1 MHTLLF
7 IIVLSLMWCGSSQ
20 KTRNSRHIAFD
31 VAVHNF
37 SFATKNVKKKSLMNK
52 KKHNSY
58 NINHEASYLMCLIL
72 DRRRF
77 CLEFCQK
84 VPGGAV
90 RENKRLVI
98 LKSNCK
104 YEYCKQQNVLPE
116 VSGKSYF
123 DSTPSTPPHPQF
135 ATGLIVRV
143 LI

>member
-58 NINHEASYLMCLIL
+58 NINYEASYLMCLIL

-77 CLEFCQK
+77 CLEFCQSPLK
-84 VPGGAV
+84 WPGGAV

-116 VSGKSYF
+116 VSGSRILIVH
-123 DSTPSTPPHPQF
+123 PPPHP
-135 ATGLIVRV
+135 TPNSPLV
-143 LI
+143 